1 MICSVCL
8 SVCLWMFTSNRISR
22 LLPEAKLETMKK
34 KRKIGKEFEKCC
46 CVCCTF
52 FPLVFF
58 FSFYFKTFTSQVLLS
73 ISNKQNWHVF
83 KKKKTI
89 SSITICSYARLGP
102 FDFFTTTKNV
112 FFFQTHLPDSFSA
125 SIFLTKG
132 ICYSCDIGL
141 RHTILCRVLFRM
153 PCVYVCIVC
162 VCVCV
167 RVEIRVTRH
176 LQELLWGKCFF
187 FNVRFIIDI
196 TDGRNTFLWP
206 TSLFSFI
213 LVSLRLLV

>member
-1 MICSVCL
+1 MKSV
-8 SVCLWMFTSNRISR
+8 V
-22 LLPEAKLETMKK
+22 A
-34 KRKIGKEFEKCC
+34 
-46 CVCCTF
+46 CVVHF
-52 FPLVFF
+52 FHLFF
-58 FSFYFKTFTSQVLLS
+58 FSLS
-73 ISNKQNWHVF
+73 ILKHLLRKCCFPFQTSKTEMF
-83 KKKKTI
+83 LRKKKTI

-125 SIFLTKG
+125 SISLTKG

-187 FNVRFIIDI
+187 FSML
-196 TDGRNTFLWP
+196 G
-206 TSLFSFI
+206 SS
-213 LVSLRLLV
+213 